1 MERNS
6 SEDLK
11 RKPAKNQSNFS
22 GRAQVSRQNVRQRPQ
37 QNADS
42 SAFDSSRDISS
53 NSAQNGIDLM
63 SRSSARMGKK
73 KKSNKKLIMIN
84 VILSVVLVIS
94 SVTSVLAYAFNSKM
108 LKDSAIDEDESNK
121 DLKSVVTSV
130 NENVV
135 YFLVCGVDLSESLTD
150 VIMVVCYDIANKEI
164 NVLQIP
170 RDTYIGRSLDGQEK
184 YYPTG
189 KVNEVFRF
197 PREGESKIKALMR
210 CINDKFG
217 LPIDHYATVT
227 IQGTEKIIDAVGG
240 VDIELDRTLKLVD
253 DSRSPE
259 QTKTFEKGKVHF
271 DGQWGTAFMRHRKSY
286 DQGDLGRVKAQ
297 RTFYAAFLKKLLT
310 MGFSELANIA
320 STCLNDV
327 STDLKLGQIL
337 GYVQEIKKLSLE
349 NINIMS
355 VPGQSP
361 TLAEARENV
370 GLSYSYYSIH
380 KQKYVDM
387 INQYFRPYEE
397 KLLTVNDISIP
408 EIANSDSTGY
418 DDFLQG
424 GSLNEFDSE
433 QPKTTASEDSS
444 DSE

>member
-11 RKPAKNQSNFS
+11 RKPTKNQSNFS
-22 GRAQVSRQNVRQRPQ
+22 GRQPVRQQPQ
-37 QNADS
+37 RQRQPQRQMTSDY
-42 SAFDSSRDISS
+42 DPGRDISS
-53 NSAQNGIDLM
+53 NSSQNGIDLM
-63 SRSSARMGKK
+63 SRSSARTGKK
-73 KKSNKKLIMIN
+73 KKYNKKMIAIN
-84 VILSVVLVIS
+84 VILSVVLVLS

-108 LKDSAIDEDESNK
+108 LKNNAIDEDESNEK
-121 DLKSVVTSV
+121 LKNVVTSV

-170 RDTYIGRSLDGQEK
+170 RDTFIGRSLDGIEK

-240 VDIELDRTLKLVD
+240 VDIELDRTLTLVD
-253 DSRSPE
+253 DSRKPE
-259 QTKTFEKGKVHF
+259 QKKTFEKGKVHF

-297 RTFYAAFLKKLLT
+297 RTFYAAFLKKLLS

-320 STCLNDV
+320 STCLDDV

-337 GYVQEIKKLSLE
+337 GYVQEIKKLKLE

-361 TLAEARENV
+361 TIAEARENV
-370 GLSYSYYSIH
+370 GLAYSYYSIH

-387 INQYFRPYEE
+387 VNQYFRPYEE

-408 EIANSDSTGY
+408 EISNSYSTGY
-418 DDFLQG
+418 DDFLEG
-424 GSLNEFDSE
+424 GSLNNFDSE
-433 QPKTTASEDSS
+433 QPKTTASSAS
-444 DSE
+444 DGE